1 MGALWSRQVGSIG
14 GRVMGLLALACI
26 VVLLI
31 AIPNE
36 IISAIF
42 YLAFLALVA
51 MVGALAFVAWLAET
65 A

>member
-1 MGALWSRQVGSIG
+1 
-14 GRVMGLLALACI
+14 MGLLALACI

-42 YLAFLALVA
+42 YLAFLALVG
-51 MVGALAFVAWLAET
+51 MVGALAFVAWLAES

>member
-1 MGALWSRQVGSIG
+1 
-14 GRVMGLLALACI
+14 MGLLALACI

-51 MVGALAFVAWLAET
+51 MVGALAFVMWLGGM
-65 A
+65 